1 MKIKFKLLSITS
13 ALLLSLSAVASNET
27 ITIGDVEMASDAKS
41 AAFEQVKKKLGKWEG
56 TMVQGLNG
64 AVIDVSYEFA
74 MTSGGNTITE
84 TLVEDGV
91 QMLTTY
97 SDDDGE
103 LVIRHYCGLGT
114 EPVFKVEN
122 LSTKGISI
130 ILDQSKADLHAEH
143 ESFVT
148 NMKWVMNSKDS
159 ITFENIVMLDGEPT
173 NNVAQLKRVY

>member
-13 ALLLSLSAVASNET
+13 ALLLSLSVVASNET

-64 AVIDVSYEFA
+64 AVINVSYEFA

-173 NNVAQLKRVY
+173 NNIAQLKRVY

>member
-1 MKIKFKLLSITS
+1 MNTKFKLFSITS

-122 LSTKGISI
+122 LTSKGMSI
-130 ILDQSKADLHAEH
+130 ILDKSKADLHAEH

>member
-1 MKIKFKLLSITS
+1 MKTKISIFSVFLS
-13 ALLLSLSAVASNET
+13 LLLSLSVFADET
-27 ITIGDVEMASDAKS
+27 VKIGDVEMASDKKS
-41 AAFEQVKKKLGKWEG
+41 AAFEQVRKKLGKWEG

-74 MTSGGNTITE
+74 LTSGGNTITE

-97 SDDDGE
+97 SDDDGK
-103 LVIRHYCGLGT
+103 LVVRHYCGLGT
-114 EPVFKVEN
+114 EPVFEVDQ
-122 LSTKGISI
+122 LSSKSMSI
-130 ILDQSKADLHAEH
+130 KLDTSKADLHAEH

-159 ITFENIVMLDGEPT
+159 ITFENIVMLDGEST

>member
-1 MKIKFKLLSITS
+1 MKTKITITS
-13 ALLLSLSAVASNET
+13 MLLSLLFSLST
-27 ITIGDVEMASDAKS
+27 IADDTVKIGDVEMASDKKS
-41 AAFEQVKKKLGKWEG
+41 AAFEQVRKKLGKWEG

-74 MTSGGNTITE
+74 ITSGGNTITE
-84 TLVEDGV
+84 TLLEDGV

-114 EPVFKVEN
+114 EPVFEVDELSAQTMSIKLDRSKV
-122 LSTKGISI
+122 
-130 ILDQSKADLHAEH
+130 DLHPEH

-148 NMKWVMNSKDS
+148 NMKWVMNSNNS
-159 ITFENIVMLDGEPT
+159 VTFENIVMLDGKPT
-173 NNVAQLKRVY
+173 KNVAQLKRVY

>member
-1 MKIKFKLLSITS
+1 MKTKINMISM
-13 ALLLSLSAVASNET
+13 LLSLLFSLSIIADDTVK
-27 ITIGDVEMASDAKS
+27 IGDVEMASDKKS
-41 AAFEQVKKKLGKWEG
+41 AAFEQVRKKLGKWKG

-74 MTSGGNTITE
+74 LTSGGNTITE
-84 TLVEDGV
+84 TLLEDGV

-114 EPVFKVEN
+114 EPVFEVDE
-122 LSTKGISI
+122 LSTQTMSI
-130 ILDQSKADLHAEH
+130 KLDRSKADLHAEH

-148 NMKWVMNSKDS
+148 NMKWVMNSNNS
-159 ITFENIVMLDGEPT
+159 VTFENIVMLDGEPT
-173 NNVAQLKRVY
+173 KNVAQLKRVY

>member
-13 ALLLSLSAVASNET
+13 ALLLSLSVVASNET

-173 NNVAQLKRVY
+173 NNIAQLKRVY